1 MDVLQKW
8 NRSIPDGNG
17 TAAAVLFF
25 LLFIFLKQFYLFPSG
40 RMEAADVCLFAS
52 FFMLLCDCMR
62 RRPERLLQLKTE
74 GLFYVFLASVLMI
87 NAYYGIRLGRGE
99 FSKYTCFWI
108 FNACAIWSFCYLAEY
123 GGKAFLTV

>member
-40 RMEAADVCLFAS
+40 GMEAADVCLFAS
-52 FFMLLCDCMR
+52 C
-62 RRPERLLQLKTE
+62 
-74 GLFYVFLASVLMI
+74 YV
-87 NAYYGIRLGRGE
+87 
-99 FSKYTCFWI
+99 
-108 FNACAIWSFCYLAEY
+108 
-123 GGKAFLTV
+123 TV

>member
-40 RMEAADVCLFAS
+40 GMEAADVCLFAS

-62 RRPERLLQLKTE
+62 RRPERLLQLDRKPVLCVS
-74 GLFYVFLASVLMI
+74 GLVLMI
-87 NAYYGIRLGRGE
+87 NAYYGIRLGRG
-99 FSKYTCFWI
+99 
-108 FNACAIWSFCYLAEY
+108 
-123 GGKAFLTV
+123 

>member
-40 RMEAADVCLFAS
+40 GDGGGGCMSVRLF
-52 FFMLLCDCMR
+52 
-62 RRPERLLQLKTE
+62 
-74 GLFYVFLASVLMI
+74 FYAVM
-87 NAYYGIRLGRGE
+87 
-99 FSKYTCFWI
+99 
-108 FNACAIWSFCYLAEY
+108 
-123 GGKAFLTV
+123 